1 MSGRIQYKHS
11 TRIRTMLAQCTMY
24 YFFPLEQG
32 TSYGMGCRRNFRRG
46 SFDWKLRV
54 LVSFLIVESDWRA
67 TSPPPTTPI
76 ISPNTSNQN
85 FEIAILFSVVDFQ
98 IENML
103 LRRTLPHYPQGKGFK
118 LCPGGI

>member
-1 MSGRIQYKHS
+1 
-11 TRIRTMLAQCTMY
+11 MLAQCIIY

-32 TSYGMGCRRNFRRG
+32 TSYGKGRRRNFKRG

-54 LVSFLIVESDWRA
+54 LVPFLIVERDWRT
-67 TSPPPTTPI
+67 TSPFPRPSFPQ
-76 ISPNTSNQN
+76 TSNQN

-98 IENML
+98 IENMF
-103 LRRTLPHYPQGKGFK
+103 LRRTLPHNSQGKGCK